1 MLDVA
6 GHLTSFGWK
15 GHGTALRDG
24 AITRPLLVSQKKS
37 LSGLGKDRDEAFPF
51 WDQYVASSLTM
62 RPIAYNMERIFGR
75 GKDYYD
81 QSLCGL
87 GRLGECRVLVEWLKF

>member
-15 GHGTALRDG
+15 GHGTALREG
-24 AITRPLLVSQKKS
+24 AIARPLLVSQKKS

-51 WDQYVASSLTM
+51 WDQYVHPLLAHTL
-62 RPIAYNMERIFGR
+62 R
-75 GKDYYD
+75 
-81 QSLCGL
+81 
-87 GRLGECRVLVEWLKF
+87 